1 MAGCGL
7 AAENSL
13 YLGTSG
19 TPKQT
24 SCLVLLFG
32 HALFIVA
39 LGGSVGLL

>member
-1 MAGCGL
+1 MEGHGL
-7 AAENSL
+7 TAELSSL
-13 YLGTSG
+13 GDLIWC
-19 TPKQT
+19 PKQT